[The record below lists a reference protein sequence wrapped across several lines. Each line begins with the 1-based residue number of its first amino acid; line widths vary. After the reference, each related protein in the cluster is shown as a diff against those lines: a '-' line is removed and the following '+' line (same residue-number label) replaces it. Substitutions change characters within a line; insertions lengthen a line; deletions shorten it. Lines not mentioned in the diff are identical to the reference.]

1 MALRT
6 RWLLRVALGLFFAAH
21 GLPKVLDPAAT
32 VRFFHRLGVPWPGVT
47 MWLVAAVEVVGGLL
61 LAVGVAPRY
70 VSVLLMLDTLG
81 VIVFA
86 TARVGF
92 AKGWGYEAIL
102 LAALLAV
109 FGETF
114 RRRHGPSFASAHIP
128 RRGRTY

>member
-21 GLPKVLDPAAT
+21 GLPKLLQPAAT
-32 VRFFHRLGVPWPGVT
+32 VSFFHRLGVPWPGVT

-61 LAVGVAPRY
+61 LAAGVAPRY
-70 VSVLLMLDTLG
+70 VSLLLMLDTLG

-102 LAALLAV
+102 LVALLAV
-109 FGETF
+109 LGETF
-114 RRRHGPSFASAHIP
+114 RRPHGPRFAPAHSP
-128 RRGRTY
+128 RRRRTY